1 MCVILYNTDLVFS
14 DKSISINLKNTRIR
28 SMKLIENLHF
38 NNIRGDITGG
48 ITAGV
53 VALPFAI
60 AMGLAS
66 GAGAIAGLYGAII
79 TGFFAALFGGTGAQV
94 SGPTGPM
101 TVVMGIVVTYMISK
115 YPETGLALAFTT
127 VVMAGLFQIL
137 FGMLKLGRFINLM
150 PHPVTSGFMT
160 GIGVII
166 IIFQIPQ
173 VLGLYEIKGKP
184 LEIFSQLGGVESY
197 FANTGAITIAL
208 ITLTLVYLLPKKI
221 GKIIPAPLFALLAG
235 TFILYFFPE
244 YFSSKTELIN
254 NMLLGEIPTGLPS
267 FQVPVFEWSIISDMV
282 YYGAMLAIL
291 GSIDS
296 LLTSLVS
303 DEITRTHHKSDRE
316 LIGQGIGNTVSGL
329 FGGLPGAGA
338 TMRTMT
344 NVKAGGLTPIS
355 GALHAVLLLAI
366 VLGGAQYAQSI
377 PLAVLGAILVKVGTD
392 IIDWEYL
399 KGLISAPKSGA
410 LIMFVVLGITV
421 FIDLMTAVGIGLV
434 MASLIFLQRM
444 TDVQLASI
452 VSVQTIEEAAHLDEA
467 HQELIRAGNTLFYQL
482 NGPMSFG
489 SAKGIVRDFSTKTNY
504 NRVILDLSNVPII
517 DYTTSRGI
525 SEICNICIEKS
536 ADITIVG
543 ANTKVRHFLENI
555 GIDKTILT

>member
-1 MCVILYNTDLVFS
+1 
-14 DKSISINLKNTRIR
+14 
-28 SMKLIENLHF
+28 MKLIENLHF

-101 TVVMGIVVTYMISK
+101 TVVMALIVTK
-115 YPETGLALAFTT
+115 YIALFPETGLAIAFTT
-127 VVMAGLFQIL
+127 VVLGGLFQIG
-137 FGMLKLGRFINLM
+137 FGILKLGRFINLM

-166 IIFQIPQ
+166 IILQIPQ
-173 VLGLYEIKGKP
+173 VLGLYEIKGSTMG
-184 LEIFSQLGGVESY
+184 IFSQLSNVESY
-197 FANTGAITIAL
+197 FSNTGAITIAL
-208 ITLTLVYLLPKKI
+208 ITLAVVYLLPKKI
-221 GKIIPAPLFALLAG
+221 GKFIPAPLFALVTG
-235 TFILYFFPE
+235 TLILLFFPQ
-244 YFSSKTELIN
+244 YFSSEIEPFN
-254 NMLLGEIPTGLPS
+254 NMILGEIPTGLPS
-267 FQVPVFEWSIISDMV
+267 FHMPVWEASIIFDMV
-282 YYGAMLAIL
+282 ASGLMLAIL

-355 GALHAVLLLAI
+355 GALHAILLLAI
-366 VLGGAQYAQSI
+366 VLGGSQYAQQI

-399 KGLISAPKSGA
+399 KGLVSKPKSGA
-410 LIMFVVLGITV
+410 LIMIVVLGITV
-421 FIDLMTAVGIGLV
+421 LYNLMAAVGIGLV

-452 VSVQTIEEAAHLDEA
+452 VSVQTIEEASHLDES

-489 SAKGIVRDFSTKTNY
+489 SAKGIVRDFSTKSNY
-504 NRVILDLSNVPII
+504 DRVILDLSNVPVI

-525 SEICNICIEKS
+525 AEICNICKEKS

-543 ANTKVRHFLENI
+543 ANIKVRHFLENI
-555 GIDKTILT
+555 GLDKSLIALSLIKD

>member
-1 MCVILYNTDLVFS
+1 M
-14 DKSISINLKNTRIR
+14 
-28 SMKLIENLHF
+28 
-38 NNIRGDITGG
+38 
-48 ITAGV
+48 
-53 VALPFAI
+53 
-60 AMGLAS
+60 
-66 GAGAIAGLYGAII
+66 
-79 TGFFAALFGGTGAQV
+79 
-94 SGPTGPM
+94 
-101 TVVMGIVVTYMISK
+101 
-115 YPETGLALAFTT
+115 
-127 VVMAGLFQIL
+127 
-137 FGMLKLGRFINLM
+137 
-150 PHPVTSGFMT
+150 
-160 GIGVII
+160 
-166 IIFQIPQ
+166 
-173 VLGLYEIKGKP
+173 
-184 LEIFSQLGGVESY
+184 
-197 FANTGAITIAL
+197 
-208 ITLTLVYLLPKKI
+208 VYLLPKKI
-221 GKIIPAPLFALLAG
+221 GKFIPSPLFALITG
-235 TFILYFFPE
+235 TLVLLFFPE
-244 YFSSKTELIN
+244 FFSSNVEPLN
-254 NMLLGEIPTGLPS
+254 NMILGDIPTGLPT
-267 FQVPVFEWSIISDMV
+267 FQMPSWEASIVVDMIAS
-282 YYGAMLAIL
+282 GMMLAIL

-316 LIGQGIGNTVSGL
+316 LIGQGIGNTFSGL

-366 VLGGAQYAQSI
+366 VLGGAQYAKEI

-392 IIDWEYL
+392 IIDWDYL
-399 KGLISAPKSGA
+399 KSLVSAPKSGA
-410 LIMFVVLGITV
+410 LIMVVVLGITV
-421 FIDLMTAVGIGLV
+421 LYNLMAAVGVGLV

-452 VSVQTIEEAAHLDEA
+452 VSVQTIEEASHLDEA

-525 SEICNICIEKS
+525 SEVCNICTEKS
-536 ADITIVG
+536 AEITIVG

-555 GIDKTILT
+555 GIDKAFLT

>member
-14 DKSISINLKNTRIR
+14 DIFISINLKNTRIR
-28 SMKLIENLHF
+28 PMKLIENLHF

-101 TVVMGIVVTYMISK
+101 TVVMALIVTK
-115 YPETGLALAFTT
+115 YIALFPETGLAIAFTT
-127 VVMAGLFQIL
+127 VVLGGLFQIG
-137 FGMLKLGRFINLM
+137 FGVLRLGRFINLM

-166 IIFQIPQ
+166 IILQIPQ
-173 VLGLYEIKGKP
+173 VLGLYEIKGSTMG
-184 LEIFSQLGGVESY
+184 IFSQLSGVENY

-208 ITLTLVYLLPKKI
+208 ITLAVVYLLPKKI
-221 GKIIPAPLFALLAG
+221 GKLIPAPLFALITG
-235 TFILYFFPE
+235 TLILLFLPQ
-244 YFSSKTELIN
+244 YFSSTAEPLNSMI
-254 NMLLGEIPTGLPS
+254 LGEIPTGLPS
-267 FQVPVFEWSIISDMV
+267 FQMPVWESSIILDMV
-282 YYGAMLAIL
+282 ASGMMLAIL

-316 LIGQGIGNTVSGL
+316 LIGQGIGNTMSGL

-366 VLGGAQYAQSI
+366 VLGGAQYAQEI

-399 KGLISAPKSGA
+399 KGLMSTPKSGA
-410 LIMFVVLGITV
+410 LIMIVVLGVTV
-421 FIDLMTAVGIGLV
+421 LYNLMAAVGIGLV

-452 VSVQTIEEAAHLDEA
+452 VSVQTIEEASHLDEA

-504 NRVILDLSNVPII
+504 NRAILDLSNVPVI

-525 SEICNICIEKS
+525 AEICNICIEKS

-555 GIDKTILT
+555 GIDKSLLT

>member
-1 MCVILYNTDLVFS
+1 
-14 DKSISINLKNTRIR
+14 
-28 SMKLIENLHF
+28 MKLIENLHF

-101 TVVMGIVVTYMISK
+101 TVVMALIVTK
-115 YPETGLALAFTT
+115 YIALFPETGLAIAFTT
-127 VVMAGLFQIL
+127 VVLGGLFQIG
-137 FGMLKLGRFINLM
+137 FGILRLGRFINLM

-166 IIFQIPQ
+166 IILQIPQ
-173 VLGLYEIKGKP
+173 VLGLYEIKGSTMG
-184 LEIFSQLGGVESY
+184 IFSQLGDVEDY
-197 FANTGAITIAL
+197 FVNTGAITIAL
-208 ITLTLVYLLPKKI
+208 ITLAVVYLLPKKI
-221 GKIIPAPLFALLAG
+221 GKFIPAPLFALITG
-235 TFILYFFPE
+235 TLILLFFPQ
-244 YFSSKTELIN
+244 YFSSTVEPLN
-254 NMLLGEIPTGLPS
+254 NMILGEIPTGLPS
-267 FQVPVFEWSIISDMV
+267 FHMPVWEMSIILDMIAS
-282 YYGAMLAIL
+282 GMMLAIL

-316 LIGQGIGNTVSGL
+316 LIGQGIGNTMSGL

-366 VLGGAQYAQSI
+366 VLGGAQYAQAI

-399 KGLISAPKSGA
+399 KSLLSAPKSGA
-410 LIMFVVLGITV
+410 LIMIVVLGITV
-421 FIDLMTAVGIGLV
+421 LYNLMAAVGIGLV

-452 VSVQTIEEAAHLDEA
+452 VSVQTIEDASHLDET

-504 NRVILDLSNVPII
+504 NRAILDLSNVPVI

-525 SEICNICIEKS
+525 AEICNICIEKS

-555 GIDKTILT
+555 GLDKNLIALSLVKE

>member
-1 MCVILYNTDLVFS
+1 
-14 DKSISINLKNTRIR
+14 
-28 SMKLIENLHF
+28 MKLIENLHF
-38 NNIRGDITGG
+38 NNVRGDITGG

-101 TVVMGIVVTYMISK
+101 TVVMALIVTK
-115 YPETGLALAFTT
+115 YIAMFPETGLAIAFTT
-127 VVMAGLFQIL
+127 VVLGGLFQIG
-137 FGMLKLGRFINLM
+137 FGILKLGRFINLM

-166 IIFQIPQ
+166 IILQIPQ
-173 VLGLYEIKGKP
+173 VLGLYEIKGSTMG
-184 LEIFSQLGGVESY
+184 IFSQLSDVESY

-208 ITLTLVYLLPKKI
+208 ITLAVVYLLPKKI
-221 GKIIPAPLFALLAG
+221 GKFIPSPLFALITG
-235 TFILYFFPE
+235 TLILFFFPE
-244 YFSSKTELIN
+244 FFSSEAEPLN
-254 NMLLGEIPTGLPS
+254 NMILGEIPTGLPS
-267 FQVPVFEWSIISDMV
+267 FQMPVWEASIIFDMAAS
-282 YYGAMLAIL
+282 GMMLAIL

-410 LIMFVVLGITV
+410 LIMIVVLGITV
-421 FIDLMTAVGIGLV
+421 LYNLMAAVGVGLV

-452 VSVQTIEEAAHLDEA
+452 VSVQTIEDASHLDET

-504 NRVILDLSNVPII
+504 NRAILDLSNVPVI

-525 SEICNICIEKS
+525 AEICNICIEKS

-543 ANTKVRHFLENI
+543 ANTKVRHFLENV
-555 GIDKTILT
+555 GIDKSLLS

>member
-14 DKSISINLKNTRIR
+14 DIFISINLKNTRIR

-101 TVVMGIVVTYMISK
+101 TVVMALIVTK
-115 YPETGLALAFTT
+115 YIALFPETGLAIAFTT
-127 VVMAGLFQIL
+127 VVLGGLFQIG
-137 FGMLKLGRFINLM
+137 FGVLRLGRFINLM

-166 IIFQIPQ
+166 IILQIPQ
-173 VLGLYEIKGKP
+173 VLGLYEIKGSTMG
-184 LEIFSQLGGVESY
+184 IFSQLSGVENY

-208 ITLTLVYLLPKKI
+208 ITLAVVYLLPKKI
-221 GKIIPAPLFALLAG
+221 GKLIPAPLFALITG
-235 TFILYFFPE
+235 TLILLFLPQ
-244 YFSSKTELIN
+244 YFSSTVEPLNSMI
-254 NMLLGEIPTGLPS
+254 LGEIPTGLPS
-267 FQVPVFEWSIISDMV
+267 FQMPVWESSIILDMV
-282 YYGAMLAIL
+282 ASGMMLAIL

-316 LIGQGIGNTVSGL
+316 LIGQGIGNTMSGL

-366 VLGGAQYAQSI
+366 VLGGAQYAQEI

-399 KGLISAPKSGA
+399 KGLMSTPKSGA
-410 LIMFVVLGITV
+410 LIMIVVLGVTV
-421 FIDLMTAVGIGLV
+421 LYNLMAAVGIGLV

-452 VSVQTIEEAAHLDEA
+452 VSVQTIEEASHLDEA

-504 NRVILDLSNVPII
+504 NRAILDLSNVPVI

-525 SEICNICIEKS
+525 AEICNICIEKS
-536 ADITIVG
+536 VDITIVG

-555 GIDKTILT
+555 GIDKSLLT

>member
-1 MCVILYNTDLVFS
+1 M
-14 DKSISINLKNTRIR
+14 R
-28 SMKLIENLHF
+28 LIENLHL

-101 TVVMGIVVTYMISK
+101 TVVMALVVTQFVTYFSGEID
-115 YPETGLALAFTT
+115 PLTGLIYTQDAALGAGLAIAFTT
-127 VVMAGLFQIL
+127 VVLGGVFQII
-137 FGMLKLGRFINLM
+137 FGLLKLGRFINLM

-166 IIFQIPQ
+166 IILQIPQ
-173 VLGLYEIKGKP
+173 VLGFYEIKGSTMG
-184 LEIFSQLGGVESY
+184 IFSQLGDVEDY
-197 FANTGAITIAL
+197 FVNIGAMSIAL
-208 ITLTLVYLLPKKI
+208 ITLVTVYLLPKKI
-221 GKIIPAPLFALLAG
+221 GKFIPSPLFALITG
-235 TFILYFFPE
+235 TLVLFFFPE
-244 YFSSKTELIN
+244 MFSSGVEPIN
-254 NMLLGEIPTGLPS
+254 AMLLGDIPTGLPD
-267 FQVPVFEWSIISDMV
+267 FNMPTFETSIVVDMIAA
-282 YYGAMLAIL
+282 GMMLAIL

-316 LIGQGIGNTVSGL
+316 LIGQGIGNTLSGL

-355 GALHAVLLLAI
+355 GALHAILLLAI
-366 VLGGAQYAQSI
+366 VLGGAQYAKEI

-399 KGLISAPKSGA
+399 KSLVSTPKSGA
-410 LIMFVVLGITV
+410 LIMIVVLGITV
-421 FIDLMTAVGIGLV
+421 FYNLMAAVGVGLV

-452 VSVQTIEEAAHLDEA
+452 VSVQTIEEASHLDET

-489 SAKGIVRDFSTKTNY
+489 SAKGIVRDFSTKSDY
-504 NRVILDLSNVPII
+504 NRAILDLSNVPVI
-517 DYTTSRGI
+517 DYTTSRSI
-525 SEICNICIEKS
+525 AEICNICLEKS

-543 ANTKVRHFLENI
+543 ANIKVRYFLENI
-555 GIDKTILT
+555 GIDKELIS

>member
-1 MCVILYNTDLVFS
+1 
-14 DKSISINLKNTRIR
+14 
-28 SMKLIENLHF
+28 MKLIENLHF

-101 TVVMGIVVTYMISK
+101 TVVMALIVTK
-115 YPETGLALAFTT
+115 YIALFPETGLAIAFTA
-127 VVMAGLFQIL
+127 VMLGGLFQIA
-137 FGMLKLGRFINLM
+137 FGLLKLGRFINLM

-166 IIFQIPQ
+166 IILQIPQ
-173 VLGLYEIKGKP
+173 VLGLYEIKGSTVD
-184 LEIFSQLGGVESY
+184 IFSQLSHVENY
-197 FANTGAITIAL
+197 FDNTGAITIAL
-208 ITLTLVYLLPKKI
+208 ITLAVVYLLPKKI
-221 GKIIPAPLFALLAG
+221 GKIIPSPLFALITG
-235 TFILYFFPE
+235 TLVLLFFPE
-244 YFSSKTELIN
+244 FFSSTADPLK
-254 NMLLGEIPTGLPS
+254 NMLLGDIPTGLPS
-267 FQVPVFEWSIISDMV
+267 FHMPVWESNIMIDVIAS
-282 YYGAMLAIL
+282 GLMLAIL

-355 GALHAVLLLAI
+355 GALHAVLLLVI

-399 KGLISAPKSGA
+399 KSLNSTPKSGT
-410 LIMFVVLGITV
+410 LIMIVVLSITV
-421 FIDLMTAVGIGLV
+421 LYNLMAAVGVGLI

-444 TDVQLASI
+444 TNMQIAGI
-452 VSVQTIEEAAHLDEA
+452 VAVQTIKEASHLNET
-467 HQELIRAGNTLFYQL
+467 HQALIRAGNTLFYQL
-482 NGPMSFG
+482 NGPISFG
-489 SAKGIVRDFSTKTNY
+489 SAKGIVRDFSEKSNY
-504 NRVILDLSNVPII
+504 NRAILDLSNVPII
-517 DYTTSRGI
+517 DYTASRAI
-525 SEICNICIEKS
+525 AEICNICQERSAQIE
-536 ADITIVG
+536 IIG
-543 ANTKVRHFLENI
+543 ANVKVTAFLENI
-555 GIDKTILT
+555 GVDKNIIS

>member
-1 MCVILYNTDLVFS
+1 
-14 DKSISINLKNTRIR
+14 
-28 SMKLIENLHF
+28 MKLIENLHF

-366 VLGGAQYAQSI
+366 VLGGAQYAQQI

-399 KGLISAPKSGA
+399 KGLVSKPKSGA
-410 LIMFVVLGITV
+410 LIMIVVLGVTV
-421 FIDLMTAVGIGLV
+421 LYNLMAAVGIGLV

-452 VSVQTIEEAAHLDEA
+452 VSVQTIEEASHLDET

-504 NRVILDLSNVPII
+504 NRAILDLSNVPVI

-525 SEICNICIEKS
+525 AEICNICIEKS

-555 GIDKTILT
+555 GIDKALLT

>member
-1 MCVILYNTDLVFS
+1 
-14 DKSISINLKNTRIR
+14 
-28 SMKLIENLHF
+28 MKLVENLHF

-101 TVVMGIVVTYMISK
+101 TVVMALIVTQYIALF
-115 YPETGLALAFTT
+115 PETGLAIAFTT
-127 VVMAGLFQIL
+127 VILGGLFQIG
-137 FGMLKLGRFINLM
+137 FGLLKLGRFINLM
-150 PHPVTSGFMT
+150 PYTVTSGFMT

-166 IIFQIPQ
+166 IILEIPQ
-173 VLGLYEIKGKP
+173 ILGFYDIKGSTTN
-184 LEIFSQLGGVESY
+184 IFSQLGNVENY
-197 FANTGAITIAL
+197 FANTGAITLAI
-208 ITLTLVYLLPKKI
+208 ITLLIVYLLPKKI
-221 GKIIPAPLFALLAG
+221 GKFIPSPLFGLIVGTLILL
-235 TFILYFFPE
+235 LFPE
-244 YFSSKTELIN
+244 FFSSNTEPLN
-254 NMLLGEIPTGLPS
+254 KMVLGNIPTGLPS
-267 FQVPVFEWSIISDMV
+267 FQLPVWDMNIIFDMI
-282 YYGAMLAIL
+282 ASALMLAIL

-296 LLTSLVS
+296 LLTSLVA

-355 GALHAVLLLAI
+355 GVLHAVLLLVI
-366 VLGGAQYAQSI
+366 VLGGAQYAQTI
-377 PLAVLGAILVKVGTD
+377 PLAVLGAILIKVGTD

-399 KGLISAPKSGA
+399 KGLGSAPKSGV
-410 LIMFVVLGITV
+410 LIMFTVLAITV
-421 FIDLMTAVGIGLV
+421 FYNLMVAVGVGLV

-444 TDVQLASI
+444 TDAQIAGVVSI
-452 VSVQTIEEAAHLDEA
+452 QTIEDASHLNET
-467 HQELIRAGNTLFYQL
+467 HQALIRAGDTLYYQL
-482 NGPMSFG
+482 NGAMGFG
-489 SAKGIVRDFSTKTNY
+489 SAKSIVQDFSNKSDY
-504 NRVILDLSNVPII
+504 SRAILDLSNVPII
-517 DYTTSRGI
+517 DYTSSRAI
-525 SEICNICIEKS
+525 AEICNICEENSVQIE
-536 ADITIVG
+536 IINT
-543 ANTKVRHFLENI
+543 NTKVGNFLKNI
-555 GIDKTILT
+555 GIDNEIIV

>member
-1 MCVILYNTDLVFS
+1 M
-14 DKSISINLKNTRIR
+14 
-28 SMKLIENLHF
+28 
-38 NNIRGDITGG
+38 
-48 ITAGV
+48 
-53 VALPFAI
+53 
-60 AMGLAS
+60 
-66 GAGAIAGLYGAII
+66 
-79 TGFFAALFGGTGAQV
+79 
-94 SGPTGPM
+94 
-101 TVVMGIVVTYMISK
+101 
-115 YPETGLALAFTT
+115 
-127 VVMAGLFQIL
+127 
-137 FGMLKLGRFINLM
+137 
-150 PHPVTSGFMT
+150 
-160 GIGVII
+160 
-166 IIFQIPQ
+166 
-173 VLGLYEIKGKP
+173 
-184 LEIFSQLGGVESY
+184 
-197 FANTGAITIAL
+197 
-208 ITLTLVYLLPKKI
+208 VYLLPKKI
-221 GKIIPAPLFALLAG
+221 GKLIPAPLFALITG
-235 TFILYFFPE
+235 TLILLFLPQ
-244 YFSSKTELIN
+244 YFSSTVEPLNSMI
-254 NMLLGEIPTGLPS
+254 LGEIPTGLPS
-267 FQVPVFEWSIISDMV
+267 FQMPVWESSIILDMV
-282 YYGAMLAIL
+282 ASGMMLAIL

-316 LIGQGIGNTVSGL
+316 LIGQGIGNTMSGL

-366 VLGGAQYAQSI
+366 VLGGAQYAQEI

-399 KGLISAPKSGA
+399 KGLMSTPKSGA
-410 LIMFVVLGITV
+410 LIMIVVLGVTV
-421 FIDLMTAVGIGLV
+421 LYNLMAAVGIGLV

-452 VSVQTIEEAAHLDEA
+452 VSVQTIEEASHLDEA

-504 NRVILDLSNVPII
+504 NRAILDLSNVPVI

-525 SEICNICIEKS
+525 AEICNICIEKS

-555 GIDKTILT
+555 GIDKALLT

>member
-1 MCVILYNTDLVFS
+1 
-14 DKSISINLKNTRIR
+14 
-28 SMKLIENLHF
+28 MKLIENLHF

-101 TVVMGIVVTYMISK
+101 TVVMAMIVTKYISL
-115 YPETGLALAFTT
+115 YPETGLALAFT
-127 VVMAGLFQIL
+127 VVVLGGLFQIL
-137 FGMLKLGRFINLM
+137 FGILKLGRFINLI

-166 IIFQIPQ
+166 IILQIPQ
-173 VLGLYEIKGKP
+173 VLGFYDIKGSTIG
-184 LEIFSQLGGVESY
+184 IFSQLGDIDNY
-197 FANTGAITIAL
+197 LINTGALSIAI
-208 ITLTLVYLLPKKI
+208 ITLVIVYLLPKRV
-221 GKIIPAPLFALLAG
+221 GRIIPPPLFALLSG
-235 TFILYFFPE
+235 TLILMLFPQHFGSE
-244 YFSSKTELIN
+244 IEPLNSMI
-254 NMLLGEIPTGLPS
+254 LGDIPTGLPS
-267 FQVPVFEWSIISDMV
+267 FNMPVWEASMVADMIAS
-282 YYGAMLAIL
+282 GLMLAVL

-316 LIGQGIGNTVSGL
+316 LIGQGIGNTLSGL

-355 GALHAVLLLAI
+355 GAFHAVLLLII
-366 VLGGAQYAQSI
+366 VLGGAQYAKEI

-392 IIDWEYL
+392 IIDWDYF
-399 KGLISAPKSGA
+399 KGLFSAPKAGV
-410 LIMFVVLGITV
+410 LIMLTVLFITV
-421 FIDLMTAVGIGLV
+421 FYNLMAAVAIGLI

-452 VSVQTIEEAAHLDEA
+452 VAVQTIEEAAHLDEE
-467 HQELIRAGNTLFYQL
+467 HQELVRAGNTLFYQL
-482 NGPMSFG
+482 NGPLSFG

-504 NRVILDLSNVPII
+504 NRAIIDLSNVPVI

-525 SEICNICIEKS
+525 AEICNICEEK
-536 ADITIVG
+536 AAEVTIVG

-555 GIDKTILT
+555 GIDKIIIT

>member
-1 MCVILYNTDLVFS
+1 
-14 DKSISINLKNTRIR
+14 
-28 SMKLIENLHF
+28 MKLIENLNF

-101 TVVMGIVVTYMISK
+101 TVVMALIVTK
-115 YPETGLALAFTT
+115 YIALFPETGLAIAFTT
-127 VVMAGLFQIL
+127 VVLGGLFQIG
-137 FGMLKLGRFINLM
+137 FGILRLGRFINLM

-166 IIFQIPQ
+166 IILQIPQ
-173 VLGLYEIKGKP
+173 VLGLYEIKGSTMG
-184 LEIFSQLGGVESY
+184 IFSQLGDVEDY
-197 FANTGAITIAL
+197 FVNTGAITIAL
-208 ITLTLVYLLPKKI
+208 ITLAVVYLLPKKI
-221 GKIIPAPLFALLAG
+221 GKFIPAPLFALITG
-235 TFILYFFPE
+235 TLILLFFPQ
-244 YFSSKTELIN
+244 YFSSTVEPLN
-254 NMLLGEIPTGLPS
+254 NMILGEIPTGLPS
-267 FQVPVFEWSIISDMV
+267 FHMPVWEMSIILDMIAS
-282 YYGAMLAIL
+282 GMMLAIL

-316 LIGQGIGNTVSGL
+316 LIGQGIGNTMSGL

-366 VLGGAQYAQSI
+366 VLGGAQYAQAI

-399 KGLISAPKSGA
+399 KSLLSAPKSGA
-410 LIMFVVLGITV
+410 LIMIVVLGITV
-421 FIDLMTAVGIGLV
+421 LYNLMAAVGIGLV

-452 VSVQTIEEAAHLDEA
+452 VSVQTIEDASHLDET

-504 NRVILDLSNVPII
+504 NRAILDLSNVPVI

-525 SEICNICIEKS
+525 AEICNICIEKS

-555 GIDKTILT
+555 GLDKNLIALSLVKE

>member
-1 MCVILYNTDLVFS
+1 
-14 DKSISINLKNTRIR
+14 
-28 SMKLIENLHF
+28 MKLIENLHF

-53 VALPFAI
+53 LALPFAI

-101 TVVMGIVVTYMISK
+101 TVVMALVVTQFVTFFEGKID
-115 YPETGLALAFTT
+115 PLTGLVYTHDAALGAGLTIAFTT
-127 VVMAGLFQIL
+127 VVLGGLFQIT
-137 FGMLKLGRFINLM
+137 FGLLKLGRFINLM

-166 IIFQIPQ
+166 IILQIPQ
-173 VLGLYEIKGKP
+173 VLGFYDIKGST
-184 LEIFSQLGGVESY
+184 LGIFSQLGDVPNY
-197 FANTGAITIAL
+197 FINTGAISIAIVTIVV
-208 ITLTLVYLLPKKI
+208 VYLLPKKI
-221 GKIIPAPLFALLAG
+221 GKFIPSPLFALITG
-235 TFILYFFPE
+235 TLVLLFFPE
-244 YFSSKTELIN
+244 FFSSNVEPLN
-254 NMLLGEIPTGLPS
+254 NMILGDIPTGLPT
-267 FQVPVFEWSIISDMV
+267 FQMPSWEASIVVDMIAS
-282 YYGAMLAIL
+282 GMMLAIL

-316 LIGQGIGNTVSGL
+316 LIGQGIGNTFSGL
-329 FGGLPGAGA
+329 FGGFPGAGA

-366 VLGGAQYAQSI
+366 VLGGAQYAKEI

-392 IIDWEYL
+392 IIDWDYL
-399 KGLISAPKSGA
+399 KSLVSAPKSGA
-410 LIMFVVLGITV
+410 LIMVVVLGITV
-421 FIDLMTAVGIGLV
+421 LYNLMAAVGVGLV

-452 VSVQTIEEAAHLDEA
+452 VSVQTIEEASHLDEA

-525 SEICNICIEKS
+525 SEVCNICTEKS
-536 ADITIVG
+536 AEITIVG

-555 GIDKTILT
+555 GIDKAFLT

>member
-1 MCVILYNTDLVFS
+1 
-14 DKSISINLKNTRIR
+14 
-28 SMKLIENLHF
+28 MKLIENLHF

-101 TVVMGIVVTYMISK
+101 TVVMALVVTQFVTFFEGKIN
-115 YPETGLALAFTT
+115 PLTGLVYTHDAALGAGLTIAFTT
-127 VVMAGLFQIL
+127 VVLGGLFQIT
-137 FGMLKLGRFINLM
+137 FGLLKLGRFINLM

-166 IIFQIPQ
+166 IILQIPQ
-173 VLGLYEIKGKP
+173 VLGFYDIKGST
-184 LEIFSQLGGVESY
+184 LGIFSQLGDVPNY
-197 FANTGAITIAL
+197 FINTGAISIAIVTIVV
-208 ITLTLVYLLPKKI
+208 VYLLPKKI
-221 GKIIPAPLFALLAG
+221 GKFIPSPLFALITG
-235 TFILYFFPE
+235 TLVLLFFPE
-244 YFSSKTELIN
+244 FFSSNVEPLN
-254 NMLLGEIPTGLPS
+254 NMILGDIPTGLPT
-267 FQVPVFEWSIISDMV
+267 FQMPSWEASIVVDMIAS
-282 YYGAMLAIL
+282 GMMLAIL

-316 LIGQGIGNTVSGL
+316 LIGQGIGNTFSGL

-366 VLGGAQYAQSI
+366 VLGGAQYAKEI

-392 IIDWEYL
+392 IIDWDYL
-399 KGLISAPKSGA
+399 KSLVSAPKSGA
-410 LIMFVVLGITV
+410 LIMVVVLGITV
-421 FIDLMTAVGIGLV
+421 LYNLMAAVGVGLV

-452 VSVQTIEEAAHLDEA
+452 VSVQTIEEASHLDEA

-525 SEICNICIEKS
+525 SEVCNICTEKS
-536 ADITIVG
+536 AEITIVG

-555 GIDKTILT
+555 GIDKAFLT

>member
-1 MCVILYNTDLVFS
+1 
-14 DKSISINLKNTRIR
+14 
-28 SMKLIENLHF
+28 MKLIENLHF

-101 TVVMGIVVTYMISK
+101 TVVMALIVTK
-115 YPETGLALAFTT
+115 YIALFPETGLAIAFTT
-127 VVMAGLFQIL
+127 VVLGGLFQIG
-137 FGMLKLGRFINLM
+137 FGVLRLGRFINLM

-166 IIFQIPQ
+166 IILQIPQ
-173 VLGLYEIKGKP
+173 VLGLYEIKGSTMG
-184 LEIFSQLGGVESY
+184 IFSQLSGVENY

-208 ITLTLVYLLPKKI
+208 ITLTVVYLLPKKI
-221 GKIIPAPLFALLAG
+221 GKLIPAPLFALITG
-235 TFILYFFPE
+235 TLILLFLPQ
-244 YFSSKTELIN
+244 YFSSATEPLNSMI
-254 NMLLGEIPTGLPS
+254 LGEIPTGLPS
-267 FQVPVFEWSIISDMV
+267 FQMPVWESSIILDMV
-282 YYGAMLAIL
+282 ASGMMLAIL

-316 LIGQGIGNTVSGL
+316 LIGQGIGNTMSGL

-366 VLGGAQYAQSI
+366 VLGGAQYAQQI

-399 KGLISAPKSGA
+399 KGLVSKPKSGA
-410 LIMFVVLGITV
+410 LIMIVVLGVTV
-421 FIDLMTAVGIGLV
+421 LYNLMAAVGIGLV

-452 VSVQTIEEAAHLDEA
+452 VSVQTIEEASHLDES

-489 SAKGIVRDFSTKTNY
+489 SAKGIVRDFSTKSNY
-504 NRVILDLSNVPII
+504 DRVILDLSNVPVI

-525 SEICNICIEKS
+525 AEICNICKERS

-555 GIDKTILT
+555 GLDKSLIALSLIKD

>member
-1 MCVILYNTDLVFS
+1 
-14 DKSISINLKNTRIR
+14 
-28 SMKLIENLHF
+28 MKLIENLHF

-101 TVVMGIVVTYMISK
+101 TVVMALIVTK
-115 YPETGLALAFTT
+115 YIAMFPETGLAIAFTT
-127 VVMAGLFQIL
+127 VVLGGLFQIG
-137 FGMLKLGRFINLM
+137 FGILKLGRFINLM

-166 IIFQIPQ
+166 IILQIPQ
-173 VLGLYEIKGKP
+173 VLGLYEIKGSTMG
-184 LEIFSQLGGVESY
+184 IFSQLSDVENY
-197 FANTGAITIAL
+197 FSNTGAITIAL
-208 ITLTLVYLLPKKI
+208 ITLAVVYLLPKKI
-221 GKIIPAPLFALLAG
+221 GKFIPAPLFALVTG
-235 TFILYFFPE
+235 TLILLFFPQ
-244 YFSSKTELIN
+244 YFSSEIEPFN
-254 NMLLGEIPTGLPS
+254 NMILGEIPTGLPS
-267 FQVPVFEWSIISDMV
+267 FHMPVWEASIILDMV
-282 YYGAMLAIL
+282 ASGLMLAIL

-355 GALHAVLLLAI
+355 GALHAILLLAI
-366 VLGGAQYAQSI
+366 VLGGAQYAQQI

-399 KGLISAPKSGA
+399 KGLVSKPKSGA
-410 LIMFVVLGITV
+410 LIMIVVLGITV
-421 FIDLMTAVGIGLV
+421 LYNLMAAVGIGLV

-452 VSVQTIEEAAHLDEA
+452 VSVQTIEEASHLDES

-489 SAKGIVRDFSTKTNY
+489 SAKGIVRDFSTKSNY
-504 NRVILDLSNVPII
+504 DRVILDLSNVPVI

-525 SEICNICIEKS
+525 AEICNICKEKS

-555 GIDKTILT
+555 GLDKSLIALSLIKD

>member
-1 MCVILYNTDLVFS
+1 
-14 DKSISINLKNTRIR
+14 
-28 SMKLIENLHF
+28 MKLFENLHF
-38 NNIRGDITGG
+38 KNIRGDITGG

-101 TVVMGIVVTYMISK
+101 TVVMALVVTQFVTFFEGKID
-115 YPETGLALAFTT
+115 PTTGLIYTHDAALGAGLAIAFTT
-127 VVMAGLFQIL
+127 VALGGIFQIV
-137 FGMLKLGRFINLM
+137 FGLLKLGRFINLM

-166 IIFQIPQ
+166 IILQIPQ
-173 VLGLYEIKGKP
+173 VLGFYEIKGSTTG
-184 LEIFSQLGGVESY
+184 IFSQLAGVENY
-197 FANTGAITIAL
+197 FVNTGAITIAA
-208 ITLTLVYLLPKKI
+208 ITLVIVYLLPKKI
-221 GKIIPAPLFALLAG
+221 GKFIPSPLFALITG
-235 TFILYFFPE
+235 TLVLFFFPGV
-244 YFSSKTELIN
+244 FSSGIDAGVEPLN
-254 NMLLGEIPTGLPS
+254 NMLLGNIPTGLPD
-267 FQVPVFEWSIISDMV
+267 FNMPTFEISLVIDMIAA
-282 YYGAMLAIL
+282 GMMLAIL

-316 LIGQGIGNTVSGL
+316 LIGQGIGNTLSGL

-344 NVKAGGLTPIS
+344 NVKAGGLTPLS
-355 GALHAVLLLAI
+355 GALHAIILLAI
-366 VLGGAQYAQSI
+366 VLGGAQYAKEI
-377 PLAVLGAILVKVGTD
+377 PLAVLGAILIKVGTD

-399 KGLISAPKSGA
+399 KGLLTTPRTGA
-410 LIMFVVLGITV
+410 LIMVVVLGITV
-421 FIDLMTAVGIGLV
+421 FYNLMAAVGVGLV

-452 VSVQTIEEAAHLDEA
+452 VSVQTIEEASHLDET
-467 HQELIRAGNTLFYQL
+467 HQELIRAGSTLFYQL

-489 SAKGIVRDFSTKTNY
+489 SAKGIVRDFSTKSDY
-504 NRVILDLSNVPII
+504 NRAILDLSNVPVI
-517 DYTTSRGI
+517 DYTTSRSI
-525 SEICNICIEKS
+525 AEICNICQEKS
-536 ADITIVG
+536 AEIAIVG
-543 ANTKVRHFLENI
+543 ANIRVRHFLENI
-555 GIDKTILT
+555 GIDKELIS

>member
-1 MCVILYNTDLVFS
+1 
-14 DKSISINLKNTRIR
+14 
-28 SMKLIENLHF
+28 MKLIENLHF

-101 TVVMGIVVTYMISK
+101 TVVMALIVTK
-115 YPETGLALAFTT
+115 YIALFPETGLAIAFTT
-127 VVMAGLFQIL
+127 VVLGGLFQIT
-137 FGMLKLGRFINLM
+137 FGLLKLGRFINLM

-166 IIFQIPQ
+166 IILQIPQ
-173 VLGLYEIKGKP
+173 ILGLYEIKGSTMG
-184 LEIFSQLGGVESY
+184 IFSQLADVDYY

-208 ITLTLVYLLPKKI
+208 ITLAVVYWLPKKL
-221 GKIIPAPLFALLAG
+221 GKFIPAPLFALMTG
-235 TFILYFFPE
+235 TLILLFFPE
-244 YFSSKTELIN
+244 FFSSTAEPLNTMI
-254 NMLLGEIPTGLPS
+254 LGSIPTGLPS
-267 FQVPVFEWSIISDMV
+267 FQMPVWESGIIFDMLAS
-282 YYGAMLAIL
+282 GLMLAIL

-316 LIGQGIGNTVSGL
+316 LVGQGIGNTLSGL

-338 TMRTMT
+338 TMRTIT

-355 GALHAVLLLAI
+355 GVLHAILLLAI

-399 KGLISAPKSGA
+399 KNLRSMPKSGA
-410 LIMFVVLGITV
+410 FIMFVVLGITI
-421 FIDLMTAVGIGLV
+421 FYNLMAAVGVGLV

-444 TDVQLASI
+444 TNIQIAGI
-452 VSVQTIEEAAHLDEA
+452 VSIQTIEEASHLDET
-467 HQELIRAGNTLFYQL
+467 HQALIRAGNTLFYQL

-489 SAKGIVRDFSTKTNY
+489 SAKSIVKDFSSKSNY
-504 NRVILDLSNVPII
+504 SRVILDLSNVPAI
-517 DYTTSRGI
+517 DYTASRAI
-525 SEICNICIEKS
+525 VEICNICKENSAQIEV
-536 ADITIVG
+536 IGT
-543 ANTKVRHFLENI
+543 NTKVKDFLKNI
-555 GIDKTILT
+555 GVDSKIMS

>member
-1 MCVILYNTDLVFS
+1 
-14 DKSISINLKNTRIR
+14 
-28 SMKLIENLHF
+28 MKLIENLHF
-38 NNIRGDITGG
+38 NNIRGEITGG

-101 TVVMGIVVTYMISK
+101 TVVMALIVTK
-115 YPETGLALAFTT
+115 YIALFPETGLAIAFTT
-127 VVMAGLFQIL
+127 VVLGGLFQIG
-137 FGMLKLGRFINLM
+137 FGVLRLGRFINLM

-166 IIFQIPQ
+166 IILQIPQ
-173 VLGLYEIKGKP
+173 VLGLYEIKGSTMG
-184 LEIFSQLGGVESY
+184 IFSQLSGVENY

-208 ITLTLVYLLPKKI
+208 ITLAVVYLLPKKI
-221 GKIIPAPLFALLAG
+221 GKLIPAPLFALITG
-235 TFILYFFPE
+235 TLILLFLPQ
-244 YFSSKTELIN
+244 YFSSTVEPLNSMI
-254 NMLLGEIPTGLPS
+254 LGEIPTGLPS
-267 FQVPVFEWSIISDMV
+267 FQMPVWESSIILDMV
-282 YYGAMLAIL
+282 ASGMMLAIL

-316 LIGQGIGNTVSGL
+316 LIGQGIGNTMSGL

-366 VLGGAQYAQSI
+366 VLGGAQYAQEI

-399 KGLISAPKSGA
+399 KGLMSTPKSGA
-410 LIMFVVLGITV
+410 LIMIVVLGVTV
-421 FIDLMTAVGIGLV
+421 LYNLMAAVGIGLV

-452 VSVQTIEEAAHLDEA
+452 VSVQTIEEASHLDEA

-504 NRVILDLSNVPII
+504 NRAILDLSNVPVI

-525 SEICNICIEKS
+525 AEICNICIEKS

-555 GIDKTILT
+555 GIDKSLLT

>member
-1 MCVILYNTDLVFS
+1 
-14 DKSISINLKNTRIR
+14 
-28 SMKLIENLHF
+28 MKLIENLHF

-101 TVVMGIVVTYMISK
+101 TVVMALIVTK
-115 YPETGLALAFTT
+115 YIALFPETGLAIAFTT
-127 VVMAGLFQIL
+127 VVLAGLFQIG
-137 FGMLKLGRFINLM
+137 FGVLRLGRFINLM

-166 IIFQIPQ
+166 VILQIPQ
-173 VLGLYEIKGKP
+173 VLGLYEIKGSTMG
-184 LEIFSQLGGVESY
+184 IFSQLSGVENY

-208 ITLTLVYLLPKKI
+208 ITLTVVYLLPKKI
-221 GKIIPAPLFALLAG
+221 GKLIPAPLFALITG
-235 TFILYFFPE
+235 TLILLFLPQ
-244 YFSSKTELIN
+244 YFSSTTEPLNSMI
-254 NMLLGEIPTGLPS
+254 LGEIPTGLPS
-267 FQVPVFEWSIISDMV
+267 FQMPVWESSIILDMV
-282 YYGAMLAIL
+282 ASGMMLAIL

-366 VLGGAQYAQSI
+366 VLGGAQYAQQI

-399 KGLISAPKSGA
+399 KGLVSKPKSGA
-410 LIMFVVLGITV
+410 LIMIVVLGVTV
-421 FIDLMTAVGIGLV
+421 LYNLMAAVGIGLV

-452 VSVQTIEEAAHLDEA
+452 ISVQTIEEASHLDES

-489 SAKGIVRDFSTKTNY
+489 SAKGIVRDFSTKSNY
-504 NRVILDLSNVPII
+504 DRVILDLSNVPVI

-525 SEICNICIEKS
+525 AEICNICKEKS

-555 GIDKTILT
+555 GLDKSLIALSLIKD

>member
-14 DKSISINLKNTRIR
+14 DIFISINLKNTRIR
-28 SMKLIENLHF
+28 PMKLIENLHF

-101 TVVMGIVVTYMISK
+101 TVVMALIVTK
-115 YPETGLALAFTT
+115 YIALFPETGLAIAFTT
-127 VVMAGLFQIL
+127 VVLGGLFQIG
-137 FGMLKLGRFINLM
+137 FGVLRLGRFINLM

-166 IIFQIPQ
+166 IILQIPQ
-173 VLGLYEIKGKP
+173 VLGLYEIKGSTMG
-184 LEIFSQLGGVESY
+184 IFSQLSGVENY

-208 ITLTLVYLLPKKI
+208 ITLAVVYLLPKKI
-221 GKIIPAPLFALLAG
+221 GKLIPAPLFALITG
-235 TFILYFFPE
+235 TLILLFLPQ
-244 YFSSKTELIN
+244 YFSSTVEPLNSMI
-254 NMLLGEIPTGLPS
+254 LGEIPTGLPS
-267 FQVPVFEWSIISDMV
+267 FQMPVWESSIILDMV
-282 YYGAMLAIL
+282 ASGMMLAIL

-316 LIGQGIGNTVSGL
+316 LIGQGIGNTMSGL

-366 VLGGAQYAQSI
+366 VLGGAQYAQEI

-399 KGLISAPKSGA
+399 KGLMSTPKSGA
-410 LIMFVVLGITV
+410 LIMIVVLGVTV
-421 FIDLMTAVGIGLV
+421 LYNLMAAVGIGLV

-452 VSVQTIEEAAHLDEA
+452 VSVQTIEEASHLDEA

-504 NRVILDLSNVPII
+504 NRAILDLSNVPVI

-525 SEICNICIEKS
+525 AEICNICIEKS

-555 GIDKTILT
+555 GIDKALLT

>member
-14 DKSISINLKNTRIR
+14 DIFISINLKNTRIR

-101 TVVMGIVVTYMISK
+101 TVVMALIVTK
-115 YPETGLALAFTT
+115 YIALFPETGLAIAFTT
-127 VVMAGLFQIL
+127 VVLGGLFQIG
-137 FGMLKLGRFINLM
+137 FGVLRLGRFINLM

-166 IIFQIPQ
+166 IILQIPQ
-173 VLGLYEIKGKP
+173 VLGLYEIKGSTMG
-184 LEIFSQLGGVESY
+184 IFSQLSGVENY

-208 ITLTLVYLLPKKI
+208 ITLAVVYLLPKKI
-221 GKIIPAPLFALLAG
+221 GKLIPAPLFALITG
-235 TFILYFFPE
+235 TLILLFLPQ
-244 YFSSKTELIN
+244 YFSSTVEPLNSMI
-254 NMLLGEIPTGLPS
+254 LGEIPTGLPS
-267 FQVPVFEWSIISDMV
+267 FQMPVWESSIILDMV
-282 YYGAMLAIL
+282 ASGMMLAIL

-316 LIGQGIGNTVSGL
+316 LIGQGIGNTMSGL

-366 VLGGAQYAQSI
+366 VLGGAQYAQEI

-399 KGLISAPKSGA
+399 KGLMSTPKSGA
-410 LIMFVVLGITV
+410 LIMIVVLGVTV
-421 FIDLMTAVGIGLV
+421 LYNLMAAVGIGLV

-452 VSVQTIEEAAHLDEA
+452 VSVQTIEEASHLDEA

-504 NRVILDLSNVPII
+504 NRAILDLSNVPVI

-525 SEICNICIEKS
+525 AEICNICIEKS

-555 GIDKTILT
+555 GIDKSLLT

>member
-1 MCVILYNTDLVFS
+1 
-14 DKSISINLKNTRIR
+14 
-28 SMKLIENLHF
+28 MKLIENLHF
-38 NNIRGDITGG
+38 NNVRGDITGG

-101 TVVMGIVVTYMISK
+101 TVVMALIVTK
-115 YPETGLALAFTT
+115 YIAMFPETGLAIAFTT
-127 VVMAGLFQIL
+127 VVLGGLFQIG
-137 FGMLKLGRFINLM
+137 FGVLRLGRFINLM

-166 IIFQIPQ
+166 IILQIPQ
-173 VLGLYEIKGKP
+173 VLGLYEIKGST
-184 LEIFSQLGGVESY
+184 LGIFSQLSNVESY

-208 ITLTLVYLLPKKI
+208 ITLAVVYLLPKKI
-221 GKIIPAPLFALLAG
+221 GKFIPSPLFALITG
-235 TFILYFFPE
+235 TLILFFFPE
-244 YFSSKTELIN
+244 FFSSEAEPLN
-254 NMLLGEIPTGLPS
+254 NMILGEIPTGLPS
-267 FQVPVFEWSIISDMV
+267 FQMPVWEASIIFDMAAS
-282 YYGAMLAIL
+282 GMMLAIL

-366 VLGGAQYAQSI
+366 VLGGAQYAQAI

-399 KGLISAPKSGA
+399 KSLVSAPKSGA
-410 LIMFVVLGITV
+410 LIMIVVLGITV
-421 FIDLMTAVGIGLV
+421 LYNLMAAVGVGLV

-452 VSVQTIEEAAHLDEA
+452 VSVQTIEDASHLDEA

-504 NRVILDLSNVPII
+504 DRAILDLSNVPVI

-525 SEICNICIEKS
+525 AEICNICIEKS

-543 ANTKVRHFLENI
+543 ANIKVRHFLENV
-555 GIDKTILT
+555 GIDKSLLS

>member
-14 DKSISINLKNTRIR
+14 DIFISINLKNTRIR
-28 SMKLIENLHF
+28 PMKLIENLHF

-101 TVVMGIVVTYMISK
+101 TVVMALIVTK
-115 YPETGLALAFTT
+115 YIALFPETGLAIAFTT
-127 VVMAGLFQIL
+127 VVLGGLFQIG
-137 FGMLKLGRFINLM
+137 FGVLRLGRFINLM

-166 IIFQIPQ
+166 IILQIPQ
-173 VLGLYEIKGKP
+173 VLGLYEIKGSTMG
-184 LEIFSQLGGVESY
+184 IFSQLSGVENY

-208 ITLTLVYLLPKKI
+208 ITLAVVYLLPKKI
-221 GKIIPAPLFALLAG
+221 GKLIPAPLFALITG
-235 TFILYFFPE
+235 TLILLFLPQ
-244 YFSSKTELIN
+244 YFSSTAEPLNSMI
-254 NMLLGEIPTGLPS
+254 LGEIPTGLPS
-267 FQVPVFEWSIISDMV
+267 FQMPVWESSIILDMV
-282 YYGAMLAIL
+282 ASGMMLAIL

-316 LIGQGIGNTVSGL
+316 LIGQGIGNTMSGL

-366 VLGGAQYAQSI
+366 VLGGAQYAQEI

-399 KGLISAPKSGA
+399 KGLMSTPKSGA
-410 LIMFVVLGITV
+410 LIMIVVLGVTV
-421 FIDLMTAVGIGLV
+421 LYNLMAAVGIGLV

-452 VSVQTIEEAAHLDEA
+452 VSVQTIEEASHLDEA

-504 NRVILDLSNVPII
+504 NRAILDLSNVPVI

-525 SEICNICIEKS
+525 AEICNICIEKS
-536 ADITIVG
+536 VDITIVG

-555 GIDKTILT
+555 GIDKSLLT

>member
-1 MCVILYNTDLVFS
+1 M
-14 DKSISINLKNTRIR
+14 R
-28 SMKLIENLHF
+28 LIENLHL

-101 TVVMGIVVTYMISK
+101 TVVMALVVTQFVTYFSGEID
-115 YPETGLALAFTT
+115 PLTGLIYTQDAALGAGLAIAFTT
-127 VVMAGLFQIL
+127 VVLGGVFQII
-137 FGMLKLGRFINLM
+137 FGLLKLGRFINLM

-166 IIFQIPQ
+166 IILQIPQ
-173 VLGLYEIKGKP
+173 VLGFYEIKGSTMG
-184 LEIFSQLGGVESY
+184 IFSQLGDVEDY
-197 FANTGAITIAL
+197 FVNIGAMSIAL
-208 ITLTLVYLLPKKI
+208 ITLVTVYLLPKKI
-221 GKIIPAPLFALLAG
+221 GKFIPSPLFALITG
-235 TFILYFFPE
+235 TLVLFFFPE
-244 YFSSKTELIN
+244 MFSSGVEPIN
-254 NMLLGEIPTGLPS
+254 AMLLGDIPTGLPD
-267 FQVPVFEWSIISDMV
+267 FNMPTFETSIVVDMV
-282 YYGAMLAIL
+282 AAGMMLAIL

-316 LIGQGIGNTVSGL
+316 LIGQGIGNTLSGL

-355 GALHAVLLLAI
+355 GALHAILLLAI
-366 VLGGAQYAQSI
+366 VLGGAQYAKEI

-399 KGLISAPKSGA
+399 KSLVSTPKSGA
-410 LIMFVVLGITV
+410 LIMIVVLGITV
-421 FIDLMTAVGIGLV
+421 FYNLMAAVGVGLV

-452 VSVQTIEEAAHLDEA
+452 VSVQTIEEASHLDET

-489 SAKGIVRDFSTKTNY
+489 SAKGIVRDFSTKSDY
-504 NRVILDLSNVPII
+504 NRAILDLSNVPVI
-517 DYTTSRGI
+517 DYTTSRSI
-525 SEICNICIEKS
+525 AEICNICLEKS

-543 ANTKVRHFLENI
+543 ANIKVRYFLENI
-555 GIDKTILT
+555 GIDKELIS